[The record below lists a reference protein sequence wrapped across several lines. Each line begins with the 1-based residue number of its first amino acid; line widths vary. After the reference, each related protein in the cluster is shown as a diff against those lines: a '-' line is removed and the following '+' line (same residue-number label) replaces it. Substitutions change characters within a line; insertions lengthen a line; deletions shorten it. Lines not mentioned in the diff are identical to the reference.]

1 MNTSVTA
8 AQVAEHFLAIPF
20 SVRTGCNWGL
30 ALDNTV
36 FNVSDDVYINGFV
49 AHFDFD
55 YQGLYLLEVVE
66 RADPS
71 LVSWLAVEYGTCSTD
86 RCAWYPCST
95 PQPFF
100 ARTVDRFDVI
110 VWASDWLRSTWT
122 DAAPVDVDV

>member
-1 MNTSVTA
+1 MHTSVIA

-30 ALDNTV
+30 ALDNSV
-36 FNVSDDVYINGFV
+36 FDVDDDIYINGFV

-55 YQGLYLLEVVE
+55 YRGLYLLEVVE

-71 LVSWLAVEYGTCSTD
+71 LVSWLAVEYGEFGAS
-86 RCAWYPCST
+86 RSAWYPCSV

-100 ARTVDRFDVI
+100 ARTVDRFEVI
-110 VWASDWLRSTWT
+110 VWASDWLRSMGA
-122 DAAPVDVDV
+122 DVGPVDVEL